1 MYLWGVQIMN
11 ETFKNN
17 HLYLDKLE
25 SLPKNVRQIGE
36 AMEGNRIYMEDYVYS
51 YLNQYAAEKKT
62 SEQIAFLI
70 GKNYTYNDDVVVII
84 HGAIKGEHTEK
95 VNGDL
100 CITERTWYY
109 VYEKIRRYFEDYS
122 VIGWMYTQPGY
133 GILLTSFL
141 KDHHQK
147 NFIDDKQILYLI
159 DPLEK
164 DDSFFAISDGEL
176 QEKKG
181 YYIYYDK
188 NPAMH
193 HYMLENK
200 TVEKEE
206 NNEEEVHEEQNI
218 VRAFRRKEQERREDV
233 YQKKFVNML
242 SILCGGLVLIC
253 LLMGIGLLSN
263 IEKLNELQTA
273 MSTMTE
279 KYNNIK
285 EEVGSLEPGKG
296 KDSTNGTLKPTQSIE
311 STEAGQDG
319 KAINEAPSTNNET
332 TIEEPSIEDKQVND
346 ATNDT
351 EGETEPKPVAE
362 EQPETVPAMST
373 EVLPKTTTISTD
385 NIPKSYKVKVGDS
398 LNTISEKFYYSLDMV
413 PAIQELNDISNPN
426 RIYVGQEILLP
437 KP

>member
-218 VRAFRRKEQERREDV
+218 VRAFRRKEQERGEDV

>member
-1 MYLWGVQIMN
+1 MN
-11 ETFKNN
+11 GKYKNN

-51 YLNQYAAEKKT
+51 YLNQYASQKKT

-70 GKNYTYNDDVVVII
+70 GKNYAYNDDVVVII

-122 VIGWMYTQPGY
+122 VVGWMYTQPGY

-141 KDHHQK
+141 KDHHHK
-147 NFIDDKQILYLI
+147 NFIDDKQMLYVI

-164 DDSFFAISDGEL
+164 EDAFFTVQDGEL
-176 QEKKG
+176 KEKVG

-193 HYMLENK
+193 HYILENK
-200 TVEKEE
+200 VVEEKEE
-206 NNEEEVHEEQNI
+206 SNEQEVPVENNI
-218 VRAFRRKEQERREDV
+218 VRAFRRKEQERREDM
-233 YQKKFVNML
+233 YQKKFINML
-242 SILCGGLVLIC
+242 TILCGGLVLIC
-253 LLMGIGLLSN
+253 LLMGIGLLNN

-279 KYNNIK
+279 KYNSIRNETRNV
-285 EEVGSLEPGKG
+285 EEGASSQK
-296 KDSTNGTLKPTQSIE
+296 LKPTESIE
-311 STEAGQDG
+311 SNNKDQNQSSEKEAG
-319 KAINEAPSTNNET
+319 KAEGSQEAESASPKVETGDTSEVDPEET
-332 TIEEPSIEDKQVND
+332 TVEE
-346 ATNDT
+346 
-351 EGETEPKPVAE
+351 ETTVAE
-362 EQPETVPAMST
+362 EQDKPDEEAVEASAT
-373 EVLPKTTTISTD
+373 VLPKTSTISAD
-385 NIPKSYKVKVGDS
+385 NIPKSYKVKIGDS
-398 LNTISEKFYYSLDMV
+398 LNTISEKFYYSQEMV
-413 PAIQELNDISNPN
+413 PAIQALNDITNPN